1 MMREL
6 AEIRQ
11 ELDEIDRQIVALYE
25 RRMML
30 SREVAQVKLAMG
42 KPVLDANREEAV
54 LKSRAEMLNNPD
66 FADATRA
73 LYREIMSQSRGE
85 QEMLL
90 REAHHA

>member
-11 ELDEIDRQIVALYE
+11 ELDEIDRQMVALYE

-30 SREVAQVKLAMG
+30 SREVAQVKLTMD
-42 KPVLDANREEAV
+42 KPVLDASREEAV
-54 LKSRAEMLNNPD
+54 LRSRVEMLDHPD
-66 FADATRA
+66 LADATRA
-73 LYREIMSQSRGE
+73 LYREIMAQSRSE
-85 QEMLL
+85 QEKLL